1 MKVQCELCP
10 KLCLIQ
16 PGQSGE
22 CRVRINIDGVLR
34 TVVYGYPCS
43 INIDPVEKKP
53 LFHYLPGSSI
63 LSVATVGCNL
73 HCKNCQNW
81 EISQANP
88 EDGNIPAYNCPP
100 ERLVSETNK
109 YQCPSIAYTYT
120 DPIVYYEYTYDS
132 AKLAHEAGIRNVL
145 VTAGYI
151 NQEPWKKLLQHVDAA
166 NIDLKAITEEFY
178 RDVCSATLK
187 PVQNALILAKASEI
201 LLEVT
206 NLVIPTLN
214 DEPGQLRELA
224 RWIKMNLG
232 ADTPLHFS
240 GFYPRYQMRNL
251 PATSLRTLEKAR
263 KIAMGEGLNYVYIGN
278 VASKEGQ
285 NTYCPGC
292 KRLLIERSGYT
303 ILKNRLR
310 FGRCPD
316 CSKEIYGVWR

>member
-1 MKVQCELCP
+1 VKVQCELCP
-10 KLCLIQ
+10 KLCLIG

-43 INIDPVEKKP
+43 IHIDPVEKKP
-53 LFHYLPGSSI
+53 LFHFLPGSSI
-63 LSVATVGCNL
+63 LSLATVGCNL

-88 EDGNIPAYNCPP
+88 EDESIPAYNCPP
-100 ERLVSETNK
+100 ERLVAEANK

-120 DPIVYYEYTYDS
+120 DPVVYYEYTYDCS
-132 AKLAHEAGIRNVL
+132 KLAHDAGIRNVL
-145 VTAGYI
+145 VTAGYA
-151 NQEPWKKLLQHVDAA
+151 NEEPWKKLLGQVDAA
-166 NIDLKAITEEFY
+166 NIDLKGITEDFY

-187 PVQNALILAKASEI
+187 PVQNVLILTKAAEVH
-201 LLEVT
+201 LEVT

-214 DEPGQLRELA
+214 DEPDQMRELS
-224 RWIKMNLG
+224 RWVKMNLG

-251 PATSLRTLEKAR
+251 PPTSLRTLETAR
-263 KIAMGEGLNYVYIGN
+263 KIAMDEGLHFVYISN

-292 KRLLIERSGYT
+292 KKLLVERSGYT
-303 ILKNRLR
+303 ILQNRISQ
-310 FGRCPD
+310 GGCPD
-316 CSKEIYGVWR
+316 CGREIYGVWK

>member
-1 MKVQCELCP
+1 
-10 KLCLIQ
+10 

-53 LFHYLPGSSI
+53 LFHFLPGSSI
-63 LSVATVGCNL
+63 LSIATIGCNL

-88 EDGNIPAYNCPP
+88 EEGNVPAYNCPP
-100 ERLVSETNK
+100 ERLVAEANK
-109 YQCPSIAYTYT
+109 YKCPSIAYTYT

-132 AKLAHEAGIRNVL
+132 AKLAHETGIRNVL
-145 VTAGYI
+145 VTAGYV
-151 NQEPWKKLLQHVDAA
+151 NEQPWKKLLQHIDAA
-166 NIDLKAITEEFY
+166 NIDLKAITEDFY
-178 RDVCSATLK
+178 REVCSATLK

-201 LLEVT
+201 LVEVT

-214 DEPGQLRELA
+214 DEPEQMRELA

-251 PATSLRTLEKAR
+251 PATSLKTLETAR
-263 KIAMGEGLNYVYIGN
+263 KIAMSEGLNYVYIGN

-292 KRLLIERSGYT
+292 KKLLIERSGYT
-303 ILKNRLR
+303 ILQNRLR
-310 FGRCPD
+310 RGRCPD